1 MTRRQIHRLP
11 GMRDVTAHTYE
22 RMSQA
27 MGELR
32 THFGSSGYEVIET
45 PLLEE
50 TELFV
55 RKSGGELTNRLYT
68 FTDPGGHR
76 VSLRPE
82 FTSSV
87 IRRFIQEQN
96 SLSVPVRWQY
106 GGPVFRYEGVEGE
119 TYRQFT
125 QVGAELVGAAEVEAD
140 AEIIYLAWSGLQ
152 EVGLRD
158 CRLRIGHLGLLHS
171 LLSAHNLSEPAKLFI
186 ISNVQDL
193 KRGRTNVSA
202 LRQRAEDVG
211 LLRVGF
217 DQSIGTALDGISLEA
232 AQEFI
237 QSALK
242 DSMPAPVGQR
252 TTEQIV
258 ARLLRKVRI
267 ADDPDVFEEALTLIS
282 LLAQLEGPPQFVLD
296 EARSVAL
303 ERGMKSGSFDE
314 LDKLVNALASRG
326 VSEDGIALDLGLAM
340 GIAYYTGVVFE
351 LHSLPTKRAS
361 LGGGGRYDSLVK
373 ALGGEED
380 VPALGFAY
388 NMDEVLGALEDVN
401 ATRSEA
407 SVS

>member
-1 MTRRQIHRLP
+1 
-11 GMRDVTAHTYE
+11 MRDVTAHSYE
-22 RMSQA
+22 RMSRA
-27 MGELR
+27 MEELR
-32 THFGSSGYEVIET
+32 AHFGNSGYEVIET

-96 SLSVPVRWQY
+96 SLGVPVRWQY

-125 QVGAELVGAAEVEAD
+125 QVGAELVGAAGVEAD
-140 AEIIYLAWSGLQ
+140 AEIIYLAWSGLR
-152 EVGLRD
+152 EVGLSD

-186 ISNVQDL
+186 IGNVQDL
-193 KRGRTNVSA
+193 KRGRTDVDT

-217 DQSIGTALDGISLEA
+217 DQSIGMALDGISLEA

-242 DSMPAPVGQR
+242 DSMPAPTGQR

-267 ADDPDVFEEALTLIS
+267 ADDPGVFEEALTLIS
-282 LLAQLEGPPQFVLD
+282 LLAQLHGPPESVLRK
-296 EARSVAL
+296 ARRVAL
-303 ERGMKSGSFDE
+303 ERGMESDSFDE
-314 LDKLVNALASRG
+314 LDKLVNALVSRG
-326 VSEDGIALDLGLAM
+326 VPEDNLTLDLGLAR
-340 GIAYYTGVVFE
+340 GIAYYTGVIFE
-351 LHSLPTKRAS
+351 LYASSTKGAS

-373 ALGGEED
+373 ALGSEED
-380 VPALGFAY
+380 APALGFAY
-388 NMDEVLGALEDVN
+388 NMDEVLGALEDAN

>member
-1 MTRRQIHRLP
+1 
-11 GMRDVTAHTYE
+11 
-22 RMSQA
+22 
-27 MGELR
+27 MGFD
-32 THFGSSGYEVIET
+32 HAV
-45 PLLEE
+45 
-50 TELFV
+50 
-55 RKSGGELTNRLYT
+55 
-68 FTDPGGHR
+68 HA
-76 VSLRPE
+76 
-82 FTSSV
+82 
-87 IRRFIQEQN
+87 
-96 SLSVPVRWQY
+96 
-106 GGPVFRYEGVEGE
+106 
-119 TYRQFT
+119 
-125 QVGAELVGAAEVEAD
+125 VGA
-140 AEIIYLAWSGLQ
+140 
-152 EVGLRD
+152 
-158 CRLRIGHLGLLHS
+158 
-171 LLSAHNLSEPAKLFI
+171 
-186 ISNVQDL
+186 
-193 KRGRTNVSA
+193 
-202 LRQRAEDVG
+202 
-211 LLRVGF
+211 
-217 DQSIGTALDGISLEA
+217 ALDGISLEA

-267 ADDPDVFEEALTLIS
+267 ADDPGVFEEALTLIS

-303 ERGMKSGSFDE
+303 EKGMKSDSFDE
-314 LDKLVNALASRG
+314 LNKLVNALVSRG
-326 VSEDGIALDLGLAM
+326 VSEYDIALDLGLAM

-351 LHSLPTKRAS
+351 LHTSPTKEAS

>member
-1 MTRRQIHRLP
+1 MTRRQIQRLS

-27 MGELR
+27 MEKLR
-32 THFGSSGYEVIET
+32 THFGNSEYEVIDA

-87 IRRFIQEQN
+87 IRHFNQEQD
-96 SLSVPVRWQY
+96 SLSLPVRWQY
-106 GGPVFRYEGVEGE
+106 GGPVFRYEGVEGGG
-119 TYRQFT
+119 YRQFT
-125 QVGAELVGAAEVEAD
+125 QVGAELVGAAGVEAD
-140 AEIIYLAWSGLQ
+140 TEIIYLAWSGLH
-152 EVGLRD
+152 EIGLRE
-158 CRLRIGHLGLLHS
+158 CRLRIGHLGPLHS

-186 ISNVQDL
+186 IGNVQDL
-193 KRGRTNVSA
+193 KRGRTDVGT
-202 LRQRAEDVG
+202 LKQRAEDVG
-211 LLRVGF
+211 LLRAGF
-217 DQSIGTALDGISLEA
+217 DQSVGMALDGISMEA

-242 DSMPAPVGQR
+242 DSMPAPIGQR
-252 TTEQIV
+252 TGEQIV

-267 ADDPDVFEEALTLIS
+267 ADDPSVFEEVLTLIS
-282 LLAQLEGPPQFVLD
+282 MLAQLDGSPESVLR
-296 EARSVAL
+296 EARRVVI
-303 ERGMKSGSFDE
+303 EKGMKSDFFNE
-314 LDKLVNALASRG
+314 LDKLTNALVSRG
-326 VSEDGIALDLGLAM
+326 ISEDNLTLDLGLAR
-340 GIAYYTGVVFE
+340 GIAYYTGVIFE
-351 LHSLPTKRAS
+351 LYASSEKGAS

-373 ALGGEED
+373 ALGGEDD

-388 NMDEVLGALEDVN
+388 NMDEVLGALGHSAE
-401 ATRSEA
+401 EQ
-407 SVS
+407 